1 MSATLAATSCASV
14 AHVSQVPSARASRTV
29 SLGSFS
35 GLKRVS
41 PAAHSPLQALR
52 AKHHAPAAAAP
63 RKTIRASTGAA
74 AAGTGGA
81 GAVTARKVLMM
92 GGTRFI
98 GVYLARML
106 VKAGHEVTLF
116 TRGKSPVTQQLP
128 GESDADYSEY
138 CARVRHLAG
147 DRRDLDALRAALQGA
162 DFDAVYDING
172 REAFEVEPILAA
184 LPNLKQYPRT
194 PSARTPSA
202 RTPSA
207 HAATLG
213 LGTPP
218 FPPVTVVS
226 AAIPPPPSPP
236 IYWYIFCSSAGV
248 YLKSDELP
256 HREVSTAARPPSPP
270 HLPAPMRCTSSFR
283 PAASPCLHTLSPTP
297 TCLFSLP
304 RPLSLLRTHLPSL
317 LSPSLTTLSH
327 TPLPMPTNIFPL
339 LFTLSPPL
347 LPIPPHCSIYPFPLC
362 LAQEG
367 AVERHCGRLERRA
380 VVHCRHEDAVD
391 PKSRHKGKLESEAVL
406 AGSGVA
412 WTSIR
417 PVYIYGPLN
426 YNPVEEWFFHRLH
439 AGRPIPVPGSGMQ
452 ITQLGHVKDLAR
464 AFHLALGNEAAYG
477 QVLNVSGA
485 RYVTF
490 DRIATAC
497 AEAMGAP
504 KPLLVHYNPKDFDF
518 GKSKAF
524 PLRNQHFFTAI
535 EKAEQVLGWK
545 PEYGLVDG
553 LRDSYHLDFSRGV
566 HRAAP
571 NFTTDDMI
579 LEKLGVSVTATA

>member
-1 MSATLAATSCASV
+1 MSASCASV
-14 AHVSQVPSARASRTV
+14 AHASQVPSARATRTV
-29 SLGSFS
+29 SLGSFA

-41 PAAHSPLQALR
+41 PAAPSPLHALR

-63 RKTIRASTGAA
+63 RKSIRASTGAA
-74 AAGTGGA
+74 AGGGGGA

-106 VKAGHEVTLF
+106 VKAGHEVRAPPAGRKREGGGRGGEARGRGRESVGREEREGMGRLNVAVGELMVRMEEDEIGGESRRKGENRCKPRALIRAASFPSRAPRAPRGLLYHPAHRGPQVTLF

-172 REAFEVEPILAA
+172 ARRGGGERGWGRGRVGREAFEVEPILAA
-184 LPNLKQYPRT
+184 LPNLKQ
-194 PSARTPSA
+194 
-202 RTPSA
+202 
-207 HAATLG
+207 
-213 LGTPP
+213 
-218 FPPVTVVS
+218 
-226 AAIPPPPSPP
+226 
-236 IYWYIFCSSAGV
+236 YIFCSSAGV

-256 HREVSTAARPPSPP
+256 HRE
-270 HLPAPMRCTSSFR
+270 
-283 PAASPCLHTLSPTP
+283 
-297 TCLFSLP
+297 
-304 RPLSLLRTHLPSL
+304 
-317 LSPSLTTLSH
+317 
-327 TPLPMPTNIFPL
+327 
-339 LFTLSPPL
+339 
-347 LPIPPHCSIYPFPLC
+347 
-362 LAQEG
+362 ED
-367 AVERHCGRLERRA
+367 AVDAKSRHKGKLERRA
-380 VVHCRHEDAVD
+380 VEDVVD

-452 ITQLGHVKDLAR
+452 ITQLGHVKLMQVGDAGWFWCSAAHVMWSRARPSFPAPTLHSLPALDLAR
-464 AFHLALGNEAAYG
+464 AFHLALGCEAAYG

-535 EKAEQVLGWK
+535 EKAEQVLGWQ
-545 PEYGLVDG
+545 PEYGLVEG